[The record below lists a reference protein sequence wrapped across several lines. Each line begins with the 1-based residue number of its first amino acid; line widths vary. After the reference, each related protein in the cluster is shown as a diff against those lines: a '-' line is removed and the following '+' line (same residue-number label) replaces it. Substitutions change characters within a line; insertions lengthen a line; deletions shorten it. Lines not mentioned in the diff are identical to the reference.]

1 VLSSTTCNPPGYR
14 AFSDYYCL
22 SPTCWVFS
30 ITSPFLLR
38 TYSTPP
44 DPHSRCCQQVVS
56 MNISAGR
63 IAEAIAVLSNA
74 PIERVLGL
82 IYKTA
87 PVLIAVEPEA
97 TVHMLLSKPQLSVA
111 GLLPAL
117 LAYCSALDAQQAQGQ
132 VR

>member
-1 VLSSTTCNPPGYR
+1 
-14 AFSDYYCL
+14 
-22 SPTCWVFS
+22 
-30 ITSPFLLR
+30 
-38 TYSTPP
+38 
-44 DPHSRCCQQVVS
+44 

-63 IAEAIAVLSNA
+63 VAEAIAVLSNA

-132 VR
+132 VRFDTAVSFIDVLYDV

>member
-1 VLSSTTCNPPGYR
+1 
-14 AFSDYYCL
+14 
-22 SPTCWVFS
+22 
-30 ITSPFLLR
+30 
-38 TYSTPP
+38 
-44 DPHSRCCQQVVS
+44 

-63 IAEAIAVLSNA
+63 VAEAIAVLSNA

-117 LAYCSALDAQQAQGQ
+117 LAYCSALDVQQAQGQ

>member
-1 VLSSTTCNPPGYR
+1 LTSLLPALVTLPVLFY
-14 AFSDYYCL
+14 L
-22 SPTCWVFS
+22 H
-30 ITSPFLLR
+30 
-38 TYSTPP
+38 YS
-44 DPHSRCCQQVVS
+44 REQVVS

-63 IAEAIAVLSNA
+63 VAEAIAVLSNA

-132 VR
+132 VRWHPSV